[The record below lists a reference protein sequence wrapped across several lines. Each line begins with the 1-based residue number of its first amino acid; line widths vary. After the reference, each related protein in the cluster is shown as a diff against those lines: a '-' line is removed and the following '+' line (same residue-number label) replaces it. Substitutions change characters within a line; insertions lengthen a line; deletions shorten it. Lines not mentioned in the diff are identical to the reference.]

1 MRRVAVYTVV
11 EHLAAWLLPPRCVLC
26 GGDGQP
32 PALDLCRACEQDL
45 PWLGV
50 ADAPE
55 PAASLHCHA
64 PFRYEFPLTRL
75 VPALKYEGA
84 LANARVLGTLL
95 AQSIARAGLQHG
107 VDAIVPMPLH
117 RSRLQ
122 ERGFNQSHE
131 IARFVARALAQP
143 VVPEALRRT
152 RATAPQVGL
161 AREARRNN
169 VRDAFTAEV
178 AALRGGRIALLDD
191 VVTTGSTV
199 AAAAQALVDAGARRV
214 DVWCVARASG

>member
-11 EHLAAWLLPPRCVLC
+11 ECLAAWLLPPRCVLC

-32 PALDLCRACEQDL
+32 PALDLCRPCEQEL
-45 PWLGV
+45 PWL
-50 ADAPE
+50 ADPGLPL

-64 PFRYEFPLTRL
+64 PFHYEFPLTRL

-84 LANARVLGTLL
+84 LAHARVLGTML
-95 AQSIARAGLQHG
+95 AQSVKRAGVHHE

-131 IARFVARALAQP
+131 IARFVARALSQP
-143 VVPEALRRT
+143 VVPDALRRT
-152 RATAPQVGL
+152 RATAAQVGL
-161 AREARRNN
+161 AREARRDN
-169 VRDAFTAEV
+169 VRDAF
-178 AALRGGRIALLDD
+178 AADAGVLRGGRIALLDD
-191 VVTTGSTV
+191 VVTTGSTA
-199 AAAAQALVDAGARRV
+199 AAAAQVLLDAGARRV
-214 DVWCVARASG
+214 EVWCVARASG